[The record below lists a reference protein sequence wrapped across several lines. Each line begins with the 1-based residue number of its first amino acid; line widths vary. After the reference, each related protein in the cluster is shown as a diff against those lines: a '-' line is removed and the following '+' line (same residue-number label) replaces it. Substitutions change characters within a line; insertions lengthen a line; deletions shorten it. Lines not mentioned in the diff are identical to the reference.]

1 MRDFFLRTTK
11 TEGQASLYVY
21 ARRRTPSISFTI
33 NTKIVVDIVKWY
45 KAKESV
51 KEWDRWI
58 TVESTTYQRMKE
70 IDEAISNL
78 LSLEVADKKYYDE
91 AVDNIVFREIR
102 EAERVRQEAKE
113 KAELQAIQQREAE
126 ERERK
131 LNPVFFLAEFIEGIK
146 NGTILNGSE
155 HYSANTCKVW
165 VSFLGIF
172 KRFYDEHPFRLNELS
187 EDVVN
192 KFILFLEQGEYMV
205 KSQNKYI
212 ICFRA
217 IAQRAVD
224 KNVINAELMTAF
236 KKKKKR
242 VLDNHKATEI
252 YLTADEVQALYE
264 MKLAGKRAEVRD
276 SFLVGVYTCQRYSD
290 YSEIRAENFS
300 TTAKGNKVIR
310 LIQQKTKNQIVIPVL
325 NDNLLNI
332 AKKYDYNLPKV
343 SDVILNRYIKLILKD
358 LSESVPSLAKML
370 PTILT
375 QKEVAKE
382 ERGEI
387 TFRRDAEGRV
397 IKPRYDLISTHSA
410 RRTGITNLYLTGNYD
425 TFQMM
430 AVSGH
435 KDAKTFTEYI
445 KLSSDEIAD
454 IILQRQQEAAN
465 NEIF

>member
-33 NTKIVVDIVKWY
+33 NTKVVVDIAKWY
-45 KAKESV
+45 KAKEDARQ
-51 KEWDRWI
+51 WDKWI
-58 TVESTTYQRMKE
+58 TAESKTYQRMKD
-70 IDEAISNL
+70 IDEVINNL
-78 LSLEVADKKYYDE
+78 LSLEVSDKRYYDE
-91 AVDNIVFREIR
+91 AVDNIVFREVR
-102 EAERVRQEAKE
+102 MEEQKRQEAKI
-113 KAELQAIQQREAE
+113 KAEQEAIQRKQEE

-131 LNPVFFLAEFIEGIK
+131 LNPVLFLAEFVEGIK
-146 NGTILNGSE
+146 NGEILNGAE
-155 HYSANTCKVW
+155 HYSPNTCKVW
-165 VSFLGIF
+165 TSFLGIF
-172 KRFYDEHPFRLNELS
+172 QRFFDEHPFQWNELS

-192 KFILFLEQGEYMV
+192 DFILFLEDGEYMI

-224 KNVINAELMTAF
+224 KKVIGSELMAAF
-236 KKKKKR
+236 KKKKKK
-242 VLDNHKATEI
+242 VLENHKATEI
-252 YLTADEVQALYE
+252 YLTADEVQALYD
-264 MKLAGKRAEVRD
+264 MPLTGKRAEVRD

-300 TTAKGNKVIR
+300 TTAKGNRVIR

-332 AKKYDYNLPKV
+332 AKRYNYNLPKV

-358 LSESVPSLAKML
+358 LSESVPSLAVML
-370 PTILT
+370 PTVLT
-375 QKEVAKE
+375 QKEIAKE

-397 IKPRYDLISTHSA
+397 VKPRYDLISTHSA
-410 RRTGITNLYLTGNYD
+410 RRTGITNLYLTGKYD
-425 TFQMM
+425 TFQLM

-454 IILQRQQEAAN
+454 IILQRQKEADN
-465 NEIF
+465 RELF